1 MKPGP
6 SGTYANGNAITRK
19 GQVLPNRFE
28 HLFADYETYQY
39 SQVIFVCKQTWNGY
53 V

>member
-39 SQVIFVCKQTWNGY
+39 SQVIFVCK
-53 V
+53 